1 MKKPKIPVNDLAAHL
16 FCLVVALISLWFAL
30 RYLLPILL
38 PFLIAWGVAILVR
51 VPAQHLHRH
60 TRLSERVLRLVMALS
75 LIAAIALVVG
85 LAGVRLVAELRDLL
99 TGLASAGAGD
109 PLAGV
114 FSVFPA
120 FADSDFGIWLS
131 GTLHTALGSLA
142 STLPALLS
150 RLVSAA
156 PRAFVA
162 LLVSLFSCFYFCL
175 DLEQVTRAPLALL
188 PPTARARCRRAH
200 LRIREIC
207 FAYLRS
213 YLTLMGITFAEM
225 LIGLLWLRVD
235 YALLLALLIALVDLL
250 PVLGVG
256 TVLVPWSLVSFLTGD
271 ATRGIGLLILWGV
284 SLAVR
289 QFAEPRLIGK
299 GLGIHPCLTLLAMY
313 AGLCLFGVRGML
325 ILPPVAALIFA
336 SVPHAEKSGVS
347 VDDGS
352 PRGGTAA
359 EEGARRAPSS

>member
-1 MKKPKIPVNDLAAHL
+1 MKKSKTPVTDLAARL
-16 FCLVVALISLWFAL
+16 FCLVVALVALWLAL

-60 TRLSERVLRLVMALS
+60 TRLSERVLRLVLALS
-75 LIAAIALVVG
+75 LIAACALVVG
-85 LAGVRLVAELRDLL
+85 LAGVRLVGELRELL
-99 TGLASAGAGD
+99 ARLASAGAGD

-114 FSVFPA
+114 FSAFPA
-120 FADSDFGIWLS
+120 LAESELGAWLS
-131 GTLHTALGSLA
+131 DTLHTALASLA
-142 STLPALLS
+142 SALPSLLS

-156 PRAFVA
+156 PRALVA
-162 LLVSLFSCFYFCL
+162 LLVSLFSCVYFCL
-175 DLEQVTRAPLALL
+175 DLERMSRAALPFL
-188 PPTARARCRRAH
+188 PPSVRARCQFVR
-200 LRIREIC
+200 LRLRGIGA
-207 FAYLRS
+207 AYLRS

-235 YALLLALLIALVDLL
+235 YALLLALLIALVDLF

-256 TVLVPWSLVSFLTGD
+256 TVLVPWSAFSFLMGDTG
-271 ATRGIGLLILWGV
+271 RGVALLILWGV

-313 AGLCLFGVRGML
+313 AGLSLFGVAGML
-325 ILPPVAALIFA
+325 LLPPVAALFFA
-336 SVPHAEKSGVS
+336 SLPRAEMGDASGC
-347 VDDGS
+347 DGA
-352 PRGGTAA
+352 PGGGARA